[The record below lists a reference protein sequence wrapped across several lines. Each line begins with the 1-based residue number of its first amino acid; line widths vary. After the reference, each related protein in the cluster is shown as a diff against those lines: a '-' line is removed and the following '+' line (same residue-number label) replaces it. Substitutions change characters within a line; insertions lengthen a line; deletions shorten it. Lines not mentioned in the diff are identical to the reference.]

1 MSVLD
6 LSPWRASRDYRLL
19 WSSGAVS
26 LMGSLITY
34 VTVPLQIKQLTDS
47 YLAVGATGA
56 VELVPMVVFGLYGG
70 ALADAVDRG
79 RIVLLAEVG
88 LGVLSLLLLVNS
100 LLPHPMLW
108 LIYLVV
114 ALASAL
120 DGLQRPA
127 LEALV
132 PRIVSR
138 EHMTA
143 AIALSSLRFNVGTIV
158 GPAIGG
164 LIAATL
170 GVSVAYSC
178 DLVSFVFAITLLSR
192 LKAAPPPS
200 NADKPSLRGIL
211 QGLSYAGSRPEL
223 LGTYLVDIA
232 AMLLAMPN
240 AVFPFLADELGS
252 NWALGMMYAATSVGA
267 LAGDPHQRLD
277 VEGAPARADGRA
289 GGGRLGTGD
298 GRRRLVRNHLARPVL
313 PRRRRR
319 GRRRERD
326 LPLNHLEQHHSGPF
340 ARPAG
345 RHRAAQLQHRAAA
358 VADPG
363 GRRGHADRRA
373 RVDLDGR
380 PGLCRSGALLGRSAR
395 LHPLRRSDLGPGVD
409 KSRLS
414 GVAAG
419 SAATEDPLDS
429 YAELGG
435 FREKEQ
441 SRAGRGGGV
450 RSHDRAGAGDRGHRR
465 RRRRRPGRAAERHR
479 RHA

>member
-1 MSVLD
+1 VTVLD

-34 VTVPLQIKQLTDS
+34 VAVPLQIKQLTDS

-143 AIALSSLRFNVGTIV
+143 AIALSSLRFNVGTII

-178 DLVSFVFAITLLSR
+178 DLVTFVFAISLLSR

-267 LAGDPHQRLD
+267 LAVTLTSGWTSKVHRHGLMVALAAGAWGLAMAGAGWSGTIWLVLFFLAVAGAADSVSGLFRSTIWNNTIPDHLRGRLAGI
-277 VEGAPARADGRA
+277 ELLSYSTGPQLAQIRA
-289 GGGRLGTGD
+289 GGVATLIGVRASIWTG
-298 GRRRLVRNHLARPVL
+298 GLACV
-313 PRRRRR
+313 
-319 GRRRERD
+319 
-326 LPLNHLEQHHSGPF
+326 
-340 ARPAG
+340 
-345 RHRAAQLQHRAAA
+345 AA
-358 VADPG
+358 VLCSAG
-363 GRRGHADRRA
+363 LRGFIRYDDRTWVPA
-373 RVDLDGR
+373 
-380 PGLCRSGALLGRSAR
+380 SA
-395 LHPLRRSDLGPGVD
+395 SQD
-409 KSRLS
+409 SR
-414 GVAAG
+414 G
-419 SAATEDPLDS
+419 
-429 YAELGG
+429 
-435 FREKEQ
+435 
-441 SRAGRGGGV
+441 
-450 RSHDRAGAGDRGHRR
+450 
-465 RRRRRPGRAAERHR
+465 
-479 RHA
+479 